1 MLSTLATDLPTLFV
15 SDLHLS
21 ARRPET
27 ADLFLRFLA
36 GPARQAQALYILGD
50 LFDYW
55 AGDDA
60 IDDPDDPFNRGI
72 VDALAALDT
81 PKFFLPG
88 NRDFL
93 AGGQFGVASR
103 LTFIPEPTVADIGGV
118 PTLLLHGDTLCTD
131 DLDYQAVRTL
141 LRSAEWQ
148 RNLLAL
154 PLAERK
160 RKIESLREQ
169 SETAKGGKRYDIMD
183 ANADAVATALR
194 AHGVVRM
201 IHGHTHRQA
210 RHEHHID
217 GRACERWVLGDWH
230 ATGNALACD
239 AAGCRWLTVTP

>member
-1 MLSTLATDLPTLFV
+1 MATLFV

-36 GPARQAQALYILGD
+36 GPAREAEALYILGD

-55 AGDDA
+55 AGDD
-60 IDDPDDPFNRGI
+60 DLDDPFNRRI
-72 VDALAALDT
+72 CAALAALST

-93 AGGQFGVASR
+93 AGEQFGVSSR
-103 LTFIPEPTVADIGGV
+103 LSFIAEPALVDIEGV

-131 DLDYQAVRTL
+131 DLDYQAVRRV
-141 LRSAEWQ
+141 LRSEAWRREI
-148 RNLLAL
+148 LAL

-160 RKIESLREQ
+160 KKIEGLREL
-169 SETAKGGKRYDIMD
+169 SETAKGGKPYAIMD
-183 ANADAVATALR
+183 ANTGAVEAAFR
-194 AHGVVRM
+194 EQGVLRM

-210 RHEHHID
+210 RHEHVVD
-217 GRACERWVLGDWH
+217 GRRCERWVLGDWH
-230 ATGNALACD
+230 ASGNALACD
-239 AAGCRWLTVTP
+239 GNGCRWLTISP